1 MMIDAI
7 TPTAPLVGIYIDID
21 ATIVVQA
28 IIFWAVLAFLH
39 FALFRPYLEA
49 VEQREEG
56 IGGSKEDARE
66 MEQRVEELEREYD
79 EKMRQARRDAQEVR
93 ETLRNQGEQKQN
105 EMVEEVREEL
115 DGKLAEEREAID
127 AKVASA
133 REDLEGRA
141 EDLADRMVDKILAGT

>member
-28 IIFWAVLAFLH
+28 IIFWAVLGFLH
-39 FALFRPYLEA
+39 FALFRPYLDA
-49 VEQREEG
+49 VEQREQG

-66 MEQRVEELEREYD
+66 MEARAEDLEQEYE

-93 ETLRNQGEQKQN
+93 ETLRNQGEQK
-105 EMVEEVREEL
+105 EKELVDEVREEL
-115 DGKLAEEREAID
+115 DAKLSEERDEID
-127 AKVASA
+127 TKVASA
-133 REDLEGRA
+133 REDLEDRA